1 MNLSVKS
8 AKLKLI
14 LLKLG
19 KRFIVLVKSV
29 KEKYTWIL
37 LFTKE
42 RLFHKK
48 INIFPLKI

>member
-29 KEKYTWIL
+29 KEKRTWIL
-37 LFTKE
+37 IF
-42 RLFHKK
+42 KK
-48 INIFPLKI
+48 RKITSQKN